1 MTTSF
6 APHPLLIPP
15 ALAKEVGLHEAV
27 ILQQIQSRLET
38 PITTSLKSN
47 ITF

>member
-27 ILQQIQSRLET
+27 ILQQIHSRLET
-38 PITTSLKSN
+38 PITTILKSN